1 MIEAIQNHGAQNTVA
16 MRKAAND
23 LEAAFLAEMLKFSG
37 VGEEKGPFSGGE
49 GANQFG
55 SFYREAQA
63 QEMVKAG
70 GIGLAQ
76 AIFESMAG
84 STNDTV

>member
-1 MIEAIQNHGAQNTVA
+1 MIETIQGHFSQNHQE
-16 MRKAAND
+16 MRKTAAS

-49 GANQFG
+49 SANQFA

-63 QEMVKAG
+63 KELVKAG
-70 GIGLAQ
+70 GIGLAES
-76 AIFESMAG
+76 IFQSMQG
-84 STNDTV
+84 RINDQK